1 MHCTANKTNC
11 TNNMGAFRIAMGID
25 SLIVS
30 DFMSRDVKTGKEF
43 QTIKE
48 ICKTMNDNDIGSVII
63 LTKDNKPIAMVTERD
78 IVNEIGSSDSFAVD
92 APISRIMGRVLI
104 GIGEES
110 SIRQAAETMRLNN
123 VRRLV
128 VMKEGKLLGVITDK
142 DIFRALTKDLNMTS
156 DIVKSFYE

>member
-1 MHCTANKTNC
+1 M
-11 TNNMGAFRIAMGID
+11 
-25 SLIVS
+25 
-30 DFMSRDVKTGKEF
+30 
-43 QTIKE
+43 
-48 ICKTMNDNDIGSVII
+48 
-63 LTKDNKPIAMVTERD
+63 
-78 IVNEIGSSDSFAVD
+78 D

-110 SIRQAAETMRLNN
+110 NIRQAAETMRLNN

-156 DIVKSFYE
+156 DIVKSFYG

>member
-11 TNNMGAFRIAMGID
+11 TNNMGAFRIAMAID

-48 ICKTMNDNDIGSVII
+48 ICKTMNDKDIGSVII
-63 LTKDNKPIAMVTERD
+63 LTKDNKPVAMVTERD

-128 VMKEGKLLGVITDK
+128 VMKEGRSFGVITDK
-142 DIFRALTKDLNMTS
+142 DIFRALTRDLNMTS
-156 DIVKSFYE
+156 DIVKSLL

>member
-1 MHCTANKTNC
+1 
-11 TNNMGAFRIAMGID
+11 MGAFRIAMGID

-128 VMKEGKLLGVITDK
+128 VMKEGKLAWSNYRQRHIQSSHK
-142 DIFRALTKDLNMTS
+142 RPKHDLRHS
-156 DIVKSFYE
+156 QELL

>member
-1 MHCTANKTNC
+1 
-11 TNNMGAFRIAMGID
+11 MGAFRIAMAID

-78 IVNEIGSSDSFAVD
+78 IVN
-92 APISRIMGRVLI
+92 
-104 GIGEES
+104 
-110 SIRQAAETMRLNN
+110 
-123 VRRLV
+123 
-128 VMKEGKLLGVITDK
+128 
-142 DIFRALTKDLNMTS
+142 
-156 DIVKSFYE
+156 

>member
-11 TNNMGAFRIAMGID
+11 TNNMGAFRIAMVID

-92 APISRIMGRVLI
+92 APRNRGR
-104 GIGEES
+104 E
-110 SIRQAAETMRLNN
+110 
-123 VRRLV
+123 
-128 VMKEGKLLGVITDK
+128 
-142 DIFRALTKDLNMTS
+142 
-156 DIVKSFYE
+156 

>member
-1 MHCTANKTNC
+1 MHCTENKTNC

-48 ICKTMNDNDIGSVII
+48 ICKTMNDNDIGSVIYS

-78 IVNEIGSSDSFAVD
+78 IVNEIGSSEFVCCGCTHFKNYGQGLD
-92 APISRIMGRVLI
+92 RNRGR
-104 GIGEES
+104 E
-110 SIRQAAETMRLNN
+110 
-123 VRRLV
+123 
-128 VMKEGKLLGVITDK
+128 
-142 DIFRALTKDLNMTS
+142 
-156 DIVKSFYE
+156 

>member
-1 MHCTANKTNC
+1 MH
-11 TNNMGAFRIAMGID
+11 
-25 SLIVS
+25 
-30 DFMSRDVKTGKEF
+30 
-43 QTIKE
+43 
-48 ICKTMNDNDIGSVII
+48 
-63 LTKDNKPIAMVTERD
+63 P
-78 IVNEIGSSDSFAVD
+78 
-92 APISRIMGRVLI
+92 